1 MKKITAVFVIFA
13 IAVCLFTACAK
24 KPQGTE
30 QITIQGG
37 DTIDLITKE
46 GGGLDR
52 DDEGNPIEVVTN
64 DKGKAVTEK
73 DGKQVTVALDLE
85 ESCLVYDNKI
95 EFKNYSLEIP
105 NGWSNCESYN
115 NTNIKKNDS
124 DDGIQITRLTD
135 TTFEKKYDDV
145 KKLYAASVGMYPDA
159 VTEEKGIKV
168 GDMNCTRYEL
178 YIPKTSNDKPLYTC
192 YILIE
197 HDAALYQILISATRD
212 LREDFGEIE
221 KILNSIQFK

>member
-1 MKKITAVFVIFA
+1 MPETGIGSTIGQELLFHKVVFVVMGILIVLA
-13 IAVCLFTACAK
+13 I
-24 KPQGTE
+24 PQLRH
-30 QITIQGG
+30 QFGG
-37 DTIDLITKE
+37 CI
-46 GGGLDR
+46 
-52 DDEGNPIEVVTN
+52 
-64 DKGKAVTEK
+64 A
-73 DGKQVTVALDLE
+73 QVKR
-85 ESCLVYDNKI
+85 NR
-95 EFKNYSLEIP
+95 
-105 NGWSNCESYN
+105 
-115 NTNIKKNDS
+115 
-124 DDGIQITRLTD
+124 QITRLTD

-197 HDAALYQILISATRD
+197 HDAALYQILITATRD